1 MSRRSSKNNPN
12 EKKNKSLKILNEMSN
27 ILETGLDE
35 ETLSLV
41 VSLLEQGVNP
51 DALTLII
58 KKLRRERSLLE
69 SQTETQSS
77 TSSFFLPKNFED
89 F

>member
-1 MSRRSSKNNPN
+1 MSRHSRKNNPN
-12 EKKNKSLKILNEMSN
+12 EKKNQSLKILNEMSN

-58 KKLRRERSLLE
+58 KKLRKERSLIEL
-69 SQTETQSS
+69 QTETQSS
-77 TSSFFLPKNFED
+77 TPSFFLPNNFEEL
-89 F
+89 